1 MKTIIP
7 YHFIYSGFSCHCFKV
22 AIANTDGTPYCFS
35 TSQLLQVYNPHT
47 DIVVLY
53 YLKEFSL
60 VPRTHPAFH
69 HLQLGEPGNEARKC
83 LFWYLSDSK

>member
-1 MKTIIP
+1 MYVCRPLFPTTS
-7 YHFIYSGFSCHCFKV
+7 FTLVSA
-22 AIANTDGTPYCFS
+22 AIVQANTDGTSYCFS

-53 YLKEFSL
+53 YLKVFSL
-60 VPRTHPAFH
+60 VPRPHPAFH
-69 HLQLGEPGNEARKC
+69 HLQLGEPGNEARKY

>member
-1 MKTIIP
+1 M
-7 YHFIYSGFSCHCFKV
+7 YVDHYSLPLHLLWFQLPLLKLILMEHLIV
-22 AIANTDGTPYCFS
+22 LNI

-60 VPRTHPAFH
+60 VPRPHPAFH
-69 HLQLGEPGNEARKC
+69 HLQLGEPGNKARKY